1 MNAAPA
7 IVPAQPGAAAQ
18 HWKWWLALPP
28 LACIV
33 TYWLGLNTGFLMDDF
48 AWLGL
53 RLDVRRAADFLDV
66 LFGPR
71 AQGTVRVL
79 SERVF
84 FLVFTAIFGLNPLP
98 FKIWIFLTQS
108 ASLVLLGLVTFRIT
122 GMRLA
127 TVAAPLVWNFHA
139 SLAVPLAWVS
149 GYNDVLWAFC
159 LLAAFYSLLR
169 YLDTGSSKWW
179 SAQWAAYL
187 AGFGALESNVVYPA
201 IAALYCLC
209 CARRQWRKTL
219 PLFVP
224 AVVYATL
231 HFTLIPKPN
240 DPLYA
245 LHFDTGLFATFGSY
259 AAKALGPVEL
269 GRVVDERWTV
279 AGYAITAAAAGT
291 LALFTVRR
299 LLERDVR
306 PVFFLGWFVLAL
318 APVLPLKD
326 HQTGYYLMAPM
337 IGMAML
343 AGWGV
348 ARAWRWHTAAGAGA
362 SLVLLAY
369 AAGMNI
375 EIQKVLAW
383 RYEHGARLENVLDS
397 VVRIW
402 RRHRAPVV
410 LLSGVD
416 EDLYA
421 SGFSDRPFR
430 LYGIPK
436 VFLVPGGEQALR
448 ARSAQLRD
456 LESYTI
462 SSADAASALERGRA
476 LALWISGDRVQN
488 ITESYRLRLR
498 TNALSGEQRRI
509 DAGVPGAGDKL
520 GPEWYPV
527 ENGFRWMPGRA
538 SVRLAGPDKI
548 GEVLHLE
555 GFAPAA
561 VVRQG
566 ALTLT
571 VRAGG
576 VTLGAVR
583 LSKPDD
589 RFSFDFPLPGDL
601 VGKPRMDVVLSLDRT
616 FASPDGRTL
625 GLIFGVFEIRY
636 PFTR

>member
-7 IVPAQPGAAAQ
+7 TAAAQPGAAAQ
-18 HWKWWLALPP
+18 RWKWWLALPP
-28 LACIV
+28 VVCIA

-53 RLDVRRAADFLDV
+53 RLDVHKAADLLDV

-84 FLVFTAIFGLNPLP
+84 FLVFTTIFGLDPLP
-98 FKIWIFLTQS
+98 FKIWIFLTQC

-127 TVAAPLVWNFHA
+127 SVAAPLVWNFHA

-169 YLDTGSSKWW
+169 YLDTGSGTWW
-179 SAQWAAYL
+179 YAQWLAYL

-224 AVVYATL
+224 AAAYAAL
-231 HFTLIPKPN
+231 HLTLIPKTS

-245 LHFDTGLFATFGSY
+245 LHFDSSLFATFGSY
-259 AAKALGPVEL
+259 AAKAFGPVEL
-269 GRVVDERWTV
+269 GRMVDQRAAF
-279 AGYAITAAAAGT
+279 AGYAITTAAALT
-291 LALFTVRR
+291 LALFAVRR
-299 LLERDVR
+299 LLERDLR
-306 PVFFLGWFVLAL
+306 PVFFFGWFALAL

-326 HQTGYYLMAPM
+326 HQTGYYLMAPV
-337 IGMAML
+337 IGLAML

-348 ARAWRWHTAAGAGA
+348 ARAWHGHKAAGAGA
-362 SLVLLAY
+362 SLLLLAY
-369 AAGMNI
+369 ATGMNI
-375 EIQKVLAW
+375 EIRKVLAW
-383 RYEHGARLENVLDS
+383 RYEHSARLETVLDR
-397 VVRIW
+397 VARIF
-402 RRHRAPVV
+402 RRHPAPAV
-410 LLSGVD
+410 LLAGVD

-430 LYGIPK
+430 LYGISR
-436 VFLVPGGEQALR
+436 VFLVPGDEQALG
-448 ARSAQLRD
+448 ARSPGLRGLD
-456 LESYTI
+456 SYTI
-462 SSADAASALERGRA
+462 SAADAAAALDRARA
-476 LALWISGDRVQN
+476 LVLWISGDTVQN
-488 ITESYRLRLR
+488 ITEAYRLRLR
-498 TNALSGEQRRI
+498 AEAPSGEQRRI
-509 DAGVPGAGDKL
+509 DAGVPGSGDKL

-527 ENGFRWMPGRA
+527 ENGFRWMPHQA
-538 SVRLAGPDKI
+538 SVRLAGPDKA

-561 VVRQG
+561 VIQPG
-566 ALTLT
+566 PLTLT
-571 VRAGG
+571 VKALG

-583 LSKPDD
+583 LSKPND
-589 RFSFDFPLPGDL
+589 RFSFDFPLPDSL
-601 VGKPRMDVVLSLDRT
+601 VGKPRIDVVLALDRT

-625 GLIFGVFEIRY
+625 GLIFGVFEIRQ
-636 PFTR
+636 PLTR